1 MRIWRKGPRFVSMR
15 ILRILVLTIA
25 VVTAIGVSY
34 SILPAQVSRSVWDGV
49 YTSAQADRG
58 AGFYTQYCSA
68 CHGESLG
75 GNDEAP
81 PLAGADFLS
90 NWNGLTVGDLFER
103 IRTTMP
109 LNKPQSLS
117 RETNVSILAHL
128 LRANKFPP
136 GETGLPGQTE
146 AMKQVRID
154 AVKPG
159 KER

>member
-1 MRIWRKGPRFVSMR
+1 MRTHIDVSPV
-15 ILRILVLTIA
+15 IDCTPETGLETIYA
-25 VVTAIGVSY
+25 ESCR
-34 SILPAQVSRSVWDGV
+34 L
-49 YTSAQADRG
+49 
-58 AGFYTQYCSA
+58 A

-90 NWNGLTVGDLFER
+90 NWNDLTVGDLFER

-128 LRANKFPP
+128 LRVNKFPP
-136 GETGLPGQTE
+136 GEAGLPVQTE
-146 AMKQVRID
+146 AMKQIRID
-154 AVKPG
+154 AVKSG